1 MKQKGR
7 VKSEKNFKIKKYLA
21 KYKRYLFF
29 GPFFKALEAIT
40 EVIVPFLMAIIID
53 QYIASGNKTGI
64 IWFSIL
70 ILGLNVLGIIFA
82 IIGQKMASIAGESI
96 GKDIRNDIFKHIN
109 TFSYRELDQF
119 TTTELL
125 NRNVFDVYH
134 IQEGISM
141 IMRNVMRIPFLLIG
155 SLVMAISINAKLSL
169 VFLFV
174 IPILLGAV
182 LFVMKKLTPL
192 LVQSKKMIDKTSQV
206 TRENLSGN
214 RVVRAFNKQNY
225 EIDRFKNTNK
235 DLLDVNIAEG
245 KVNAILPSLITLIV
259 NSAIIVLIYFGAI
272 EININTGMSQGYL
285 IAFINYFAQIS
296 GALVLVAHLIV
307 MLTRMKTSSDRIEQ
321 VLTTKNSITE
331 PEKPL
336 KISGD
341 QFIPSVEFKDVIF
354 SYNDTKN
361 ILENF
366 NLEVSPGEQ
375 IGIIGGTGSGKSSI
389 VNLILRLY
397 DPQKG
402 EVKIGGNNIKKY
414 SLDFLRQEI
423 SMVPQNPILF
433 EGTIA
438 SNLKWRDENATP
450 TDMIFALKIAQAYDF
465 VSTYDDFLN
474 HKVNRGGT
482 NFSGGQKQRLTI
494 ARAIIGKPKI
504 LILDDSSSALDFAT
518 DAKLRRAI
526 TKNMEGTTIFIVSQR
541 TNSIKNCS
549 KIIVLDS
556 GNVVGM
562 GTHEEL
568 LENCEIY
575 KEIHYSQNKKGGL
588 K

>member
-1 MKQKGR
+1 MQKVR
-7 VKSEKNFKIKKYLA
+7 EKKEKNFKLKKYLSN
-21 KYKRYLFF
+21 YKRYLFF

-40 EVIVPFLMAIIID
+40 EVIVPFLMAVIID
-53 QYIASGNKTGI
+53 QYIGLGNKQGI
-64 IWFSIL
+64 IWFSVL
-70 ILGLNVLGIIFA
+70 ILGLNVIGIVFA

-96 GKDIRNDIFKHIN
+96 GRDIRNDIFKHIN
-109 TFSYRELDQF
+109 TLSHKELDQF

-125 NRNVFDVYH
+125 NRNIFDVYH
-134 IQEGISM
+134 VQEGISM
-141 IMRNVMRIPFLLIG
+141 IMRTVMRIPFLLIG
-155 SLVMAISINAKLSL
+155 SLVMAITINAKLSL

-174 IPILLGAV
+174 IPFLLGVV
-182 LFVMKKLTPL
+182 LLVMKKLTPL
-192 LVQSKKMIDKTSQV
+192 LITSKKMVDKTSQV

-214 RVVRAFNKQNY
+214 RVVRAFNKQEY
-225 EIDRFKNTNK
+225 EIERFKSTNK
-235 DLLDVNIAEG
+235 DLLDVNIKEG
-245 KVNAILPSLITLIV
+245 KINAILPSIITLIV
-259 NSAIIVLIYFGAI
+259 NSAIIILIYFGAI
-272 EININTGMSQGYL
+272 EINTGSGMSQGYL

-296 GALVLVAHLIV
+296 MALVLVAHLII

-321 VLTTKNSITE
+321 VLSTKNTITD

-336 KISGD
+336 KISSEK
-341 QFIPSVEFKDVIF
+341 FIPSVEFKDVTF

-361 ILENF
+361 ILEGF
-366 NLEVSPGEQ
+366 NLKVKPGEN

-402 EVKIGGNNIKKY
+402 EVLIGGNNIKKY

-438 SNLKWRDENATP
+438 SNLKWRNENATP
-450 TDMIFALKIAQAYDF
+450 SEMTFALKIAQAYDF
-465 VSTYDDFLN
+465 VAAYDDFLN

-494 ARAIIGKPKI
+494 ARALINKPKI

-518 DAKLRRAI
+518 DAKLRKAI
-526 TKNMEGTTIFIVSQR
+526 SKNMAETTLFIVSQR
-541 TNSIKNCS
+541 TNSIKDCN

-556 GNVVGM
+556 GTVVGM

-568 LENCEIY
+568 LKNCEIY